1 MNVLKMTQMTQYS
14 VKDYHFGKKYIVEYG
29 SFDNVGSESIA
40 SFEIYNY
47 MGIPS
52 MSISIEEE
60 YQGRGITRI
69 MMREMMRQLNWQDD
83 TLLYIDTDA
92 SCGFWR
98 HIGMKENTNGNGYE
112 SYISVDDLI
121 HYIENV

>member
-1 MNVLKMTQMTQYS
+1 MAQIRYS
-14 VKDYHFGKKYIVEYG
+14 VKDYHFGKKYIVEYIDKNITVA
-29 SFDNVGSESIA
+29 SFD
-40 SFEIYNY
+40 IYNY

-69 MMREMMRQLNWQDD
+69 MMSELMRRLNWEAN
-83 TLLYIDTDA
+83 TILYIDTDA

-98 HIGMKENTNGNGYE
+98 HIGMKENKNDNGYE
-112 SYISVDDLI
+112 LYISVGNLNK
-121 HYIENV
+121 YIES

>member
-1 MNVLKMTQMTQYS
+1 MESINYS
-14 VKDYHFGKKYIVEYG
+14 IKEYGFGNKYIVTIQD
-29 SFDNVGSESIA
+29 SKNVIA
-40 SFEIYNY
+40 SFDIYNY

-60 YQGRGITRI
+60 HQGKGYTRI
-69 MMREMMRQLNWQDD
+69 MMREMLRQLNWPGD

-98 HIGMKENTNGNGYE
+98 HIGMKDNKNGNGYE
-112 SYISVDDLI
+112 LCITVDELRD
-121 HYIENV
+121 YVK

>member
-1 MNVLKMTQMTQYS
+1 MKKHIALMDYLYSYS
-14 VKDYHFGKKYIVEYG
+14 VKEYAFGNKYIV
-29 SFDNVGSESIA
+29 NVYDGDTIIA
-40 SFEIYNY
+40 SFDIYNY
-47 MGIPS
+47 NDIPS

-60 YQGRGITRI
+60 YQGKGITRI
-69 MMREMMRQLNWQDD
+69 MMREMMRQLNWPGN

-112 SYISVDDLI
+112 LYISVDDLN

>member
-1 MNVLKMTQMTQYS
+1 MNILKMIQYS

-29 SFDNVGSESIA
+29 SFG

-69 MMREMMRQLNWQDD
+69 MMREMMRQLNWPGD

-98 HIGMKENTNGNGYE
+98 HIGMQENKNGNGYE
-112 SYISVDDLI
+112 LYISVDDLNK
-121 HYIENV
+121 YIKGLS

>member
-1 MNVLKMTQMTQYS
+1 MDLNYS
-14 VKDYHFGKKYIVEYG
+14 VKEYAFGNKYIITIQKPQTCETP
-29 SFDNVGSESIA
+29 EIA
-40 SFEIYNY
+40 SFDIYNY

-60 YQGRGITRI
+60 HQGKGYTRI
-69 MMREMMRQLNWQDD
+69 MMREMMRRLNWPGD
-83 TLLYIDTDA
+83 TVLYIDTDA

-112 SYISVDDLI
+112 LCITVDELNN
-121 HYIENV
+121 YLK